1 MQEDTLVS
9 LYNYLAFG
17 FSNENISNSPDTLI
31 ERSVFGI
38 KDTKLHEYNKT
49 LLALVDCIPGFH
61 IATCYFNNQLPNLH
75 TDYKFDRL
83 YLYRFLFDDMT
94 TIAKNLE
101 QTLDISYANNYVV
114 LRYQNS
120 ELIPGNLYF
129 SNYPQIKN
137 LHYVVEKGV
146 DYYQLEA
153 NKPFNYFLLL
163 TQDFLNKQQIQATD
177 KFYIYLFGLANSSYL
192 EHETSISID
201 DVFKQNYI
209 RNLYGFV
216 TPYYIKTVDTN
227 LLFDNNQVKIRAQVY
242 RHREFFNP
250 YNDIISE
257 KFKKQ
262 LERPI
267 LLANL
272 YINFMDNQNLNKDL
286 YNIQSFLA
294 TITRFASIYP
304 RGMHVDTYD
313 TIFDNRNS
321 LFGGNI
327 VLRNAKANGI
337 DINVYAIKL
346 PDNFELDRQLHY
358 FSLAFYEFEE
368 IPLSKIYSNYIDD
381 LVYDFDSF
389 KVEYDLPENIQ
400 NLCTATIR
408 EGNKTLTGIWKYSYL
423 GTKRQKHFISPISV
437 LSYNIELEDTLEQK
451 IITLYEFD
459 ICPQT
464 RYRIIDADLPF
475 EEEIKYDDLTFLLL
489 RIGPGLYQIMSNE
502 VLNRIN
508 ISCDT
513 EYGDILVRELTYIY
527 KPTIKA
533 LLEGKVSFH
542 IHHIP
547 TNRYYEIDFK
557 LNLALPFTSEYIVR
571 EMFDRT
577 IEELFITP
585 AITSDSLQTNKFM
598 LVNYYNASR
607 LTEPKDAY
615 PNTYVCSTSDTS
627 LAFAHL
633 PHILCLTK
641 DACPNTYVCST
652 SDTSLAFAHLPHILC
667 LRGETI
673 CYYICKDAFDIQ
685 QLENMLKDNLLVYIH
700 ELYRL
705 VSSAMLLPYTDT
717 EIRDLQ
723 INHNTYYA
731 VRM

>member
-1 MQEDTLVS
+1 MQD

-17 FSNENISNSPDTLI
+17 FSSENISNSPDTLI

-49 LLALVDCIPGFH
+49 LLTLVDCIPGFH
-61 IATCYFNNQLPNLH
+61 IATCYFNDQLPSLH

-120 ELIPGNLYF
+120 ELIPSNLYF

-146 DYYQLEA
+146 DYYQLQA
-153 NKPFNYFLLL
+153 NKPFDYFLLL
-163 TQDFLNKQQIQATD
+163 TQNFLNKQQIQTTD

-216 TPYYIKTVDTN
+216 TPYYIKTIDTN
-227 LLFDNNQVKIRAQVY
+227 LLFDNNQAKIRAQVY

-262 LERPI
+262 LSHPI

-327 VLRNAKANGI
+327 VLRNAKTNSI

-346 PDNFELDRQLHY
+346 PSNFELDRQLYY

-389 KVEYDLPENIQ
+389 KVAYGLPENIQ

-408 EGNKTLTGIWKYSYL
+408 EGNKTLTGIWKYTYL

-437 LSYNIELEDTLEQK
+437 LSYNIEAEDTLEQK

-464 RYRIIDADLPF
+464 RYRIIDNLPF

-489 RIGPGLYQIMSNE
+489 RIGPGLYQIKSNE
-502 VLNRIN
+502 AINRFN

-533 LLEGKVSFH
+533 LLEGKVNFH

-557 LNLALPFTSEYIVR
+557 LNLALPFTSEYITR
-571 EMFDRT
+571 EMFDHT
-577 IEELFITP
+577 MEELFITP
-585 AITSDSLQTNKFM
+585 AITSDSLQTNKLM
-598 LVNYYNASR
+598 LVNYYNAPR
-607 LTEPKDAY
+607 LTEP
-615 PNTYVCSTSDTS
+615 
-627 LAFAHL
+627 
-633 PHILCLTK
+633 K

-652 SDTSLAFAHLPHILC
+652 SDTSLAFVHLPHILC

-673 CYYICKDAFDIQ
+673 CYYICKGAFDIQ

-705 VSSAMLLPYTDT
+705 LSSAMLLPYTDT

-731 VRM
+731 ARM

>member
-1 MQEDTLVS
+1 MQD

-17 FSNENISNSPDTLI
+17 FSSENISNSPDTLI

-61 IATCYFNNQLPNLH
+61 IATCYFNDQLPSLH

-120 ELIPGNLYF
+120 ELIPSNLYF

-146 DYYQLEA
+146 DYYQLQA
-153 NKPFNYFLLL
+153 NKPFDYFLLL
-163 TQDFLNKQQIQATD
+163 TQNFLNKQQIQTTD

-216 TPYYIKTVDTN
+216 TPYYIKTIDTN
-227 LLFDNNQVKIRAQVY
+227 LLFDNNQAKIRAQVY

-262 LERPI
+262 LSHPI

-327 VLRNAKANGI
+327 VLRNAKTSSI
-337 DINVYAIKL
+337 DINVYAVKL
-346 PDNFELDRQLHY
+346 PSNFELDRQLYY

-368 IPLSKIYSNYIDD
+368 MPLSKIYSNYIDD

-389 KVEYDLPENIQ
+389 KVAYGLPENIQ

-408 EGNKTLTGIWKYSYL
+408 EGNKTLTGIWKYTYL

-437 LSYNIELEDTLEQK
+437 LSYNIEVEDTLEQK

-464 RYRIIDADLPF
+464 RYRIIDNLPF

-489 RIGPGLYQIMSNE
+489 RIGPGLYQIKSNE
-502 VLNRIN
+502 AINRFN

-533 LLEGKVSFH
+533 LLEGKVNFH

-557 LNLALPFTSEYIVR
+557 LNLALPFTSEYITR
-571 EMFDRT
+571 EMFDHT
-577 IEELFITP
+577 MEELFITP
-585 AITSDSLQTNKFM
+585 AITSDSLQTNKLM
-598 LVNYYNASR
+598 LVNYYNAPR
-607 LTEPKDAY
+607 LTEP
-615 PNTYVCSTSDTS
+615 
-627 LAFAHL
+627 
-633 PHILCLTK
+633 K

-652 SDTSLAFAHLPHILC
+652 SDTSLAFVHLPHILC

-673 CYYICKDAFDIQ
+673 CYYICKGAFDIQ

-705 VSSAMLLPYTDT
+705 LSSAMLLPYTDT

-731 VRM
+731 ARM

>member
-1 MQEDTLVS
+1 
-9 LYNYLAFG
+9 
-17 FSNENISNSPDTLI
+17 
-31 ERSVFGI
+31 
-38 KDTKLHEYNKT
+38 
-49 LLALVDCIPGFH
+49 
-61 IATCYFNNQLPNLH
+61 
-75 TDYKFDRL
+75 
-83 YLYRFLFDDMT
+83 MT

-153 NKPFNYFLLL
+153 NKPFDYFLLL

-262 LERPI
+262 LEHPI

-304 RGMHVDTYD
+304 RGMYVDTYD

-346 PDNFELDRQLHY
+346 PNNFELDRQLHY

-633 PHILCLTK
+633 PHILCLTEPK

-667 LRGETI
+667 LRGGTI

-705 VSSAMLLPYTDT
+705 VSSAMLLPYTDA

>member
-1 MQEDTLVS
+1 MQD

-17 FSNENISNSPDTLI
+17 FSSENISNSPDTLI

-61 IATCYFNNQLPNLH
+61 IATCYFNDQLPSLH

-120 ELIPGNLYF
+120 ELIPSNLYF

-146 DYYQLEA
+146 DYYQLQA
-153 NKPFNYFLLL
+153 NKPFDYFLLL
-163 TQDFLNKQQIQATD
+163 TQNFLNKQQIQTTD

-216 TPYYIKTVDTN
+216 TPYYIKTIDTN
-227 LLFDNNQVKIRAQVY
+227 LLFDNNQAKIRAQVY

-262 LERPI
+262 LSHPI

-327 VLRNAKANGI
+327 VLRNAKTSSI

-346 PDNFELDRQLHY
+346 PSNFELDRQLYY

-389 KVEYDLPENIQ
+389 KVAYGLPENIQ

-408 EGNKTLTGIWKYSYL
+408 EGNKTLTGIWKYTYL

-437 LSYNIELEDTLEQK
+437 LSYNIEVEDTLEQK

-464 RYRIIDADLPF
+464 RYRIIDNLPF

-489 RIGPGLYQIMSNE
+489 RIGPGLYQIKSNE
-502 VLNRIN
+502 AINRFN

-533 LLEGKVSFH
+533 LLEGKVNFH

-557 LNLALPFTSEYIVR
+557 LNLALPFTSEYITR
-571 EMFDRT
+571 EMFDHT
-577 IEELFITP
+577 MEELFITP
-585 AITSDSLQTNKFM
+585 AITSDSLQTNKLM
-598 LVNYYNASR
+598 LVNYYNAPR
-607 LTEPKDAY
+607 LTEP
-615 PNTYVCSTSDTS
+615 
-627 LAFAHL
+627 
-633 PHILCLTK
+633 K

-652 SDTSLAFAHLPHILC
+652 SDTSLAFVHLPHILC

-673 CYYICKDAFDIQ
+673 CYYICKGAFDIQ

-705 VSSAMLLPYTDT
+705 LSSAMLLPYTDT

-731 VRM
+731 ARM

>member
-17 FSNENISNSPDTLI
+17 FSNENINNSPDTLI

-129 SNYPQIKN
+129 SNYPQTKN

-153 NKPFNYFLLL
+153 NKPFVYFLLL
-163 TQDFLNKQQIQATD
+163 TQDFLNKQQVQATD

-201 DVFKQNYI
+201 VVFKQNYI

-227 LLFDNNQVKIRAQVY
+227 LLFDNQVKIRAQVY

-346 PDNFELDRQLHY
+346 PNNFELDRQLHY

-607 LTEPKDAY
+607 LTEPKDA
-615 PNTYVCSTSDTS
+615 
-627 LAFAHL
+627 
-633 PHILCLTK
+633 
-641 DACPNTYVCST
+641 CPNTYVCSI

-700 ELYRL
+700 ELHRL